1 MVAASSLAVWR
12 KNQAKQAAAKIGT
25 IHSFARRGE
34 KDLLDQIADVRV
46 VIDFS
51 RPAARV
57 EVIWEI
63 NVHVAMTRVCV
74 TITFNGVT
82 GRRADRNARLRQHR
96 LSAGQ
101 DARRSHDPLRG
112 YARAVPPGGTNGQ
125 PATTYGA
132 T

>member
-1 MVAASSLAVWR
+1 
-12 KNQAKQAAAKIGT
+12 
-25 IHSFARRGE
+25 
-34 KDLLDQIADVRV
+34 LLNQIADVRV

-51 RPAARV
+51 RPAPRV

-74 TITFNGVT
+74 TITFSGVPVGAQTATLVCVNT
-82 GRRADRNARLRQHR
+82 GC
-96 LSAGQ
+96 
-101 DARRSHDPLRG
+101 PLAKTRV
-112 YARAVPPGGTNGQ
+112 AATTHWAVTQGPFPPGGTNGQ